1 MPSPSANQSSR
12 NPLLSSTRDRRRR
25 TPFALRL
32 ARGARVFFHALH
44 GIATIALVF
53 PRAEASRRHA
63 LIKSWSRALLAML
76 RIEMRVDGADVDA
89 LPGNLLI
96 VANHISWLDVFV
108 LHSLRPS
115 RFIAKSELRDWPLLG
130 HLIVGSG
137 TLFLERGR
145 RRDTHR
151 INGHAREVLA
161 SGDTIAIFPE
171 GTTTDGTEVLPF
183 HASLLQPII
192 DAQGHLQPVAIRY
205 CGPDGGYNDAPAYVG
220 ETSFVE
226 CLWRVLGE
234 RRMVVAVTLGPTLET
249 SGRHRRALSR
259 EAEEIIRV
267 AVLAPALDSESGKY
281 DDRRA
286 SPR

>member
-1 MPSPSANQSSR
+1 MSR
-12 NPLLSSTRDRRRR
+12 MRDRRGR
-25 TPFALRL
+25 TPLPLRF
-32 ARGARVFFHALH
+32 ARGARVLFHALR
-44 GIATIALVF
+44 GIATTALVF
-53 PRAEASRRHA
+53 PWVAAPRRRA
-63 LIKSWSRALLAML
+63 LIRSWSRELLVIL
-76 RIEMRVDGADVDA
+76 RIEMRVDGVDVDT

-96 VANHISWLDVFV
+96 VANHVSWLDVFV

-151 INGHAREVLA
+151 INGHARDVLA

-171 GTTTDGTEVLPF
+171 GTTSDGREVLPF

-192 DAQGHLQPVAIRY
+192 DAQGHVQPVAIRY
-205 CGPDGGYNDAPAYVG
+205 RGPDGSHSDAPSYVG

-226 CLWRVLGE
+226 CFWRVLGE
-234 RRMVVAVTLGPTLET
+234 RRMVVDVTLGSTLQA

-259 EAEEIIRV
+259 EAEGIIRA
-267 AVLAPALDSESGKY
+267 AVLAPAPGSESGRL
-281 DDRRA
+281 DGRQA
-286 SPR
+286 

>member
-1 MPSPSANQSSR
+1 
-12 NPLLSSTRDRRRR
+12 
-25 TPFALRL
+25 
-32 ARGARVFFHALH
+32 
-44 GIATIALVF
+44 
-53 PRAEASRRHA
+53 
-63 LIKSWSRALLAML
+63 ML
-76 RIEMRVDGADVDA
+76 RIEIRVDGPAVDA

-96 VANHISWLDVFV
+96 VANHVSWLDVFV

-145 RRDTHR
+145 RRDAQR
-151 INGHAREVLA
+151 INGHAREVLS

-192 DAQGHLQPVAIRY
+192 DARGHLQPVAIRY
-205 CGPDGGYNDAPAYVG
+205 RGSDGSYSDAPAYVG

-234 RRMVVAVTLGPTLET
+234 RRMIVDVTLGPTLPT

-259 EAEEIIRV
+259 EAEEIIRA
-267 AVLAPALDSESGKY
+267 AVVAPALGSESGKC
-281 DDRRA
+281 DGRRA
-286 SPR
+286 SPQ